1 MKPDPNYEQ
10 VPGTRTKG
18 IGKCN
23 KSNLPAGMSR
33 KVAEKESTYIVF
45 MQHSDFINFDIYKL
59 MIYVQ
64 NESLDVTVYVIFTI
78 YKIFCMI
85 VY

>member
-1 MKPDPNYEQ
+1 
-10 VPGTRTKG
+10 
-18 IGKCN
+18 
-23 KSNLPAGMSR
+23 MSR
-33 KVAEKESTYIVF
+33 KVAEKKSTNIVF
-45 MQHSDFINFDIYKL
+45 MQHSDFINFDIYKF

-64 NESLDVTVYVIFTI
+64 NESLDVKVYVIFTI

>member
-1 MKPDPNYEQ
+1 
-10 VPGTRTKG
+10 
-18 IGKCN
+18 
-23 KSNLPAGMSR
+23 MSR
-33 KVAEKESTYIVF
+33 EVAENESTYIVF

-64 NESLDVTVYVIFTI
+64 NESLDVKVYVIFTI

>member
-1 MKPDPNYEQ
+1 
-10 VPGTRTKG
+10 
-18 IGKCN
+18 
-23 KSNLPAGMSR
+23 MSR
-33 KVAEKESTYIVF
+33 EVAEKGSTYKYISIVF

-59 MIYVQ
+59 MIYVP
-64 NESLDVTVYVIFTI
+64 NESLDVKVYVIFTI